1 MREFITLLYIIM
13 TKKVKN
19 ISKETQLVDGEEVK
33 AWAVIETKYWK
44 TLITSYADLFELV
57 EDGEEVEEKVEEK
70 KPSKKSKK

>member
-1 MREFITLLYIIM
+1 M

-70 KPSKKSKK
+70 KPAKKSKK

>member
-1 MREFITLLYIIM
+1 M